1 MGRLTDA
8 LRTNSTYRRAAVDHD
23 DVWRSNGR
31 ERGRAMEWKTSENY
45 RLNLSRH
52 NSSMTTPSGR
62 REEKQL
68 LYNNIFY
75 FVRFLIFLGLKLST
89 YALEIYKTALYRESG
104 AKIAVNLITAT
115 VCCA

>member
-1 MGRLTDA
+1 MAIKREAGRLTDA

-23 DVWRSNGR
+23 DVRRSNGR

-68 LYNNIFY
+68 LYNYIFY
-75 FVRFLIFLGLKLST
+75 FVRLLFFWGLKLSA
-89 YALEIYKTALYRESG
+89 ALFLMHWKYTKLHYIGKAEQKQQ
-104 AKIAVNLITAT
+104 
-115 VCCA
+115 